1 MPAFMFSRG
10 SAVALRSQTKLR
22 KLACQIWGRLTRALE
37 PGYPGHLLNKMKA
50 TLAESHRATALMM
63 AAMLVM
69 GAAFFDLV
77 DGAMSENPLL
87 FIAGVGFSCT
97 GVLLLDLWKQNLR

>member
-1 MPAFMFSRG
+1 
-10 SAVALRSQTKLR
+10 
-22 KLACQIWGRLTRALE
+22 
-37 PGYPGHLLNKMKA
+37 
-50 TLAESHRATALMM
+50 MM

-97 GVLLLDLWKQNLR
+97 GVLLLDLGKQNLR